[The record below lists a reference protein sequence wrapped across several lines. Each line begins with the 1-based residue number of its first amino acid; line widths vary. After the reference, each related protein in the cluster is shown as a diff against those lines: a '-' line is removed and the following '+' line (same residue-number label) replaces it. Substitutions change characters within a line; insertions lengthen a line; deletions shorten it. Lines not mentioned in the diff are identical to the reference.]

1 MWPFRLRDPYA
12 AASLDPVSPSER
24 PPSTPAVTSHEVA
37 AALMVAHAPAVVG
50 LVDAEGV
57 IVDVGGALL
66 ERLGYD
72 RHEWLGRPLATMIAD
87 HAIRDLVVRG
97 LAGESVTG
105 TTRLNGRQWLVAVH
119 PVADHPDAPGGCIC
133 VLTFADEADVH
144 RALTAREADLERFA
158 ALVELSRDFIAMA
171 DFDGTVT
178 FLNRAGRDLVGVDSD
193 EEALGRPTTD
203 YFTDAGLAK
212 SREIEDAVREQ
223 GFWEG
228 ESELRHLRTGASIP
242 VGVNSF
248 LVTGATGQPL
258 ALATVQR
265 DLRERKAAED
275 ALATRVRE
283 QRDLAELGRLALV
296 QPLPELMR
304 ECVRR
309 LELRFP
315 DMLAG
320 VMVHEGGTRFRTI
333 ASADPAWEN
342 KVTTFDAGSLTGRV
356 MSDGAVQYSTDMWDD
371 PRYDSATARLEHAR
385 AGLVVAVPGRHAP
398 WGVIG
403 ISGETPHE
411 WLPDEVAF
419 AESLAA
425 TMGAAVQ
432 RAELETE
439 LQHQALH
446 DSLTGLPN
454 RALAL
459 DRIVN
464 ALGRSRR
471 TGGLLAVLLLDLD
484 DFKTV
489 NDTLGHG
496 AGDRLLRALAERFR
510 GVVRAGDTV
519 ARLGGDE
526 FVVVCEEPA
535 SEDEVALLAESM
547 LAVCADALVID
558 GRPLNLTVSVGVA
571 LTVSGGSDAPRLL
584 AEADMAMYRAKR
596 DRPGSYRVFD
606 EAMRGDAL
614 GRMNVASDLRAAVR
628 AGELTLAYQPI
639 VSLASDRVVALEALA
654 RWETEDG
661 PVPPDVFIPVAEE
674 TGLIAE
680 LGAWVLDEAL
690 RTFAGWRFA
699 DLDVALRVNVSAH
712 ELRGRGYVDDVLAA
726 LERHGAQPSQLGLE
740 ITESTLV
747 DDDKTTQ
754 DNLVRLGEAGV
765 SLLVDDFGTGYSS
778 LSYLERFPV
787 VDVLK
792 VDRTFLMEGTRGRAV
807 VQAVIGLARAFD
819 FQVCAEG
826 VETLEQ
832 LGFLRGQG
840 CELAQGF
847 LLARPVAAD
856 EVAELLAGWRIPT
869 G

>member
-1 MWPFRLRDPYA
+1 
-12 AASLDPVSPSER
+12 
-24 PPSTPAVTSHEVA
+24 VTSHEVA
-37 AALMVAHAPAVVG
+37 TALMVAHAPAVVG
-50 LVDAEGV
+50 LVDAEGL
-57 IVDVGGALL
+57 IADVGGSLL
-66 ERLGYD
+66 DRLGYD
-72 RHEWLGRPLATMIAD
+72 REAWLGRSLGDMVAD
-87 HAIRDLVVRG
+87 ETIRDLVARG
-97 LAGESVTG
+97 LDGEAATG
-105 TTRLNGRQWLVAVH
+105 TTVLNGRQWLVAVH
-119 PVADHPDAPGGCIC
+119 PADDHPEAPGGCIC

-144 RALTAREADLERFA
+144 RELSAREADLERFA

-178 FLNRAGRDLVGVDSD
+178 FLNRAGRALVGAESD

-212 SREIEDAVREQ
+212 SQEIEDAVREQ

-228 ESELRHLRTGASIP
+228 ESELRQLRTGDSIP
-242 VGVNSF
+242 VWVNSF
-248 LVTGATGQPL
+248 LVTGAAGQPL

-265 DLRERKAAED
+265 DLRERHAAEA

-309 LELRFP
+309 LALRFP

-320 VMVHEGGTRFRTI
+320 VMVHEGEMRFRTI
-333 ASADPAWEN
+333 ASAEPSWEN
-342 KVTTFDAGSLTGRV
+342 RTTTFDDRSLTGRV
-356 MSDGAVQYSTDMWDD
+356 MRDGVVQYSTDMWDD
-371 PRYDSATARLEHAR
+371 PRYDSETARLAEAR
-385 AGLVVAVPGRHAP
+385 GGLVVAVPGRDAP

-403 ISGETPHE
+403 ISGHVPHE

-454 RALAL
+454 RALAR
-459 DRIVN
+459 DRVVS

-484 DFKTV
+484 DFKSV

-510 GVVRAGDTV
+510 GAVRPGDTV

-535 SEDEVALLAESM
+535 SEDEVSLLAESL
-547 LAVCADALVID
+547 LAACADALVIE
-558 GRPLNLTVSVGVA
+558 GRPLNVTGSVGVA
-571 LTVSGGSDAPRLL
+571 LTVGGDSDAARLL

-596 DRPGSYRVFD
+596 DRPGTYRVFD

-614 GRMNVASDLRAAVR
+614 GRMNVASDLRGALR
-628 AGELTLAYQPI
+628 AGRLQLAFQPI
-639 VSLASDRVVALEALA
+639 VSLVDDEIVALEALS
-654 RWETEDG
+654 RWETEAG

-690 RTFAGWRFA
+690 RTVAAWRA
-699 DLDVALRVNVSAH
+699 EGLEIALRVNVSAH
-712 ELRGRGYVDDVLAA
+712 ELRGRDYVDDVLAA
-726 LERHGAQPSQLGLE
+726 LARHRARPGQLGLE

-747 DDDKTTQ
+747 DDDKTSQ
-754 DNLVRLGEAGV
+754 DNLVRLSEAGV

-792 VDRTFLMEGTRGRAV
+792 VDRSFLMEGTRGRAV
-807 VQAVIGLARAFD
+807 VQAVVGLARAFG

-826 VETLEQ
+826 VETPEQ
-832 LGFLRGQG
+832 LAFLREQG

-847 LLARPVAAD
+847 LLARPVPAG
-856 EVAELLAGWRIPT
+856 EVVGLLRGWRMPA

>member
-1 MWPFRLRDPYA
+1 M
-12 AASLDPVSPSER
+12 SPSER
-24 PPSTPAVTSHEVA
+24 PPSAPAVTSHEVA

-50 LVDAEGV
+50 LVDAEGL
-57 IVDVGGALL
+57 IADVGGALL
-66 ERLGYD
+66 GRLGYD
-72 RHEWLGRPLATMIAD
+72 REAWLGRSLGEMVAD
-87 HAIRDLVVRG
+87 DTIRDLVARG
-97 LAGESVTG
+97 LAGEPATG
-105 TTRLNGRQWLVAVH
+105 TTVLNGRQWLVAVH
-119 PVADHPDAPGGCIC
+119 PVAEHPEAPGGCIC
-133 VLTFADEADVH
+133 VLTFADEVDVH
-144 RALTAREADLERFA
+144 RELSAREADLERFA

-171 DFDGTVT
+171 DLDGTVT
-178 FLNRAGRDLVGVDSD
+178 FLNRAGRELVGAESD
-193 EEALGRPTTD
+193 EETLGRPTAD
-203 YFTDAGLAK
+203 YFTEAGLAK
-212 SREIEDAVREQ
+212 SQEIEDAVRDH

-228 ESELRHLRTGASIP
+228 ESELRHMRTGQSIP
-242 VGVNSF
+242 VWVSSF
-248 LVTGATGQPL
+248 LVTGAAGQPL

-265 DLRERKAAED
+265 DLRERHAAEA

-283 QRDLAELGRLALV
+283 QHDLAELGRLALV

-309 LELRFP
+309 LALRFP

-320 VMVHEGGTRFRTI
+320 VMVHEGELRFRTI

-342 KVTTFDAGSLTGRV
+342 KVTSFAGGSLTGRV
-356 MSDGAVQYSTDMWDD
+356 MSDGAVQFSTDIWDD
-371 PRYDSATARLEHAR
+371 PRFDSETARLEQAR
-385 AGLVVAVPGRHAP
+385 GGLVAAVPGRDAP

-403 ISGETPHE
+403 ISGVTPHR

-459 DRIVN
+459 DRIVS
-464 ALGRSRR
+464 ALGRSHR

-484 DFKTV
+484 DFKAV

-496 AGDRLLRALAERFR
+496 AGDRLLRVLAERFR

-526 FVVVCEEPA
+526 FVVVCEEPT

-558 GRPLNLTVSVGVA
+558 GRPLNVTVSVGVA
-571 LTVSGGSDAPRLL
+571 LTVSGDSDAARLL

-614 GRMNVASDLRAAVR
+614 GRMNVASDLRAALR
-628 AGELTLAYQPI
+628 AGRLSLAFQPI
-639 VSLASDRVVALEALA
+639 VSLGSDAVVALEALA
-654 RWETEDG
+654 RWQTEDG
-661 PVPPDVFIPVAEE
+661 SVPPDVFIPVAEE

-690 RTFAGWRFA
+690 RTAAAWRSVG
-699 DLDVALRVNVSAH
+699 LDVSLRVNVSAH
-712 ELRGRGYVDDVLAA
+712 ELRGRGYVDDVLATLA
-726 LERHGAQPSQLGLE
+726 RHGAQPGQLGLE

-754 DNLVRLGEAGV
+754 DNLVRLSEAGV

-807 VQAVIGLARAFD
+807 VQAVIGLARAFG

-832 LGFLRGQG
+832 LAFLREQG

-847 LLARPVAAD
+847 LLARPVPAH
-856 EVAELLAGWRIPT
+856 EVADLLRGWRIPT